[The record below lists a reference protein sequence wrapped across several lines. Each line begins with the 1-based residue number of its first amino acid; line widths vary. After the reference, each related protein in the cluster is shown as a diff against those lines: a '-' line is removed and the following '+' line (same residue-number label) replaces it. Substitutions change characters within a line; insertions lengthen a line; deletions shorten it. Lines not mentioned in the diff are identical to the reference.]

1 MKYLNGKVSHVWAA
15 EQLGLPVT
23 TVRTVPS
30 LRSQLDAHQPKKALK
45 ADVRLVPRMR
55 HEAADQALRRLG
67 KLRGAITTAIDLGLA
82 SVAPATRANGW
93 AAFFDFVKWM
103 HGSKEHCIALEAWVV
118 GDLPAE
124 PIYRR
129 AVDAWRGDV
138 VRRQS
143 LKATTQSKIIGD
155 LRRILQILYRSALAP
170 CQPAL
175 QPVKDAR
182 RKVQPRPSVA
192 QATRDPLVEAID
204 EEARSRGLEAWSD
217 DRSQFI
223 AALREDAPA
232 GTPDIVLAIRDLN
245 RRRLHAIRAAAQ
257 SAFEFGYERWQEG
270 QKLIESSNELVPF
283 SELAARGEEFSRK
296 QLLARYLRSLVA
308 WNRGLP
314 PKTESLRPLQ
324 SHHVKLL
331 RLCGGLGEVA
341 DRLHAS
347 SRTVAAAITLYLV
360 DSGANVPVARTLK
373 SDALSRSNLA
383 GHTTIS
389 GHKTTANG
397 KAIHVDLPDVDPHS
411 NLSTVFALKKL
422 PEMLTSL
429 RADAP
434 AASRDS
440 LFLVRPQ
447 RFVKDVSGLYF
458 LELFRDILRT
468 NADLAGLILSPS
480 MIRTSVLLDL
490 ALSNEGRLKLVQAR
504 AHHASINETSGYTNK
519 YPTRLVYEQK
529 IREFQDHFEALV
541 LVGMP
546 EVLERLGVGGDR
558 IQLYADKAKR
568 TGLGF
573 LCGAPTAGLQPET
586 PSGATCLQ
594 LDRCADCT
602 ARVIVA
608 EPDLVA
614 DLILFNNALWK
625 AEPAWA
631 SERPERWE
639 EVWLPHLALTEV
651 ALELMTRGPL
661 ARVHREGQ
669 KIADARLA
677 GGEQLVELW

>member
-1 MKYLNGKVSHVWAA
+1 M
-15 EQLGLPVT
+15 
-23 TVRTVPS
+23 
-30 LRSQLDAHQPKKALK
+30 
-45 ADVRLVPRMR
+45 
-55 HEAADQALRRLG
+55 
-67 KLRGAITTAIDLGLA
+67 
-82 SVAPATRANGW
+82 
-93 AAFFDFVKWM
+93 
-103 HGSKEHCIALEAWVV
+103 
-118 GDLPAE
+118 
-124 PIYRR
+124 
-129 AVDAWRGDV
+129 
-138 VRRQS
+138 
-143 LKATTQSKIIGD
+143 
-155 LRRILQILYRSALAP
+155 
-170 CQPAL
+170 
-175 QPVKDAR
+175 
-182 RKVQPRPSVA
+182 
-192 QATRDPLVEAID
+192 EAID
-204 EEARSRGLEAWSD
+204 EEAQSRGLEAWSE
-217 DRSQFI
+217 DRTQFI
-223 AALREDAPA
+223 AALREAAPA
-232 GTPDIVLAIRDLN
+232 GVPDIVLAIRDLN

-257 SAFEFGYERWQEG
+257 SVFELGYERWNEG
-270 QKLIESSNELVPF
+270 RALIESPNEVIPF
-283 SELAARGEEFSRK
+283 IELAARGEQFSRK
-296 QLLARYLRSLVA
+296 QLLARYLKSLVA
-308 WNRGLP
+308 WNDGLP
-314 PKTESLRPLQ
+314 PKNEPLRPMK

-331 RLCGGLGEVA
+331 RLCGGLDEVA

-373 SDALSRSNLA
+373 SDALNRSHLA

-397 KAIHVDLPDVDPHS
+397 KAIHADLPDVDPNS
-411 NLSTVFALKKL
+411 NLSSVFALTQI
-422 PEMLTSL
+422 PEMLTYL
-429 RADAP
+429 RLGAP

-447 RFVKDVSGLYF
+447 KFVKDVSGLYF
-458 LELFRDILRT
+458 LTLFRDIVRT
-468 NADLAGLILSPS
+468 HPDLDGLVLSPS

-504 AHHASINETSGYTNK
+504 AHHASINETAGYTNK
-519 YPTRLVYEQK
+519 YPVRLLYEQK
-529 IREFQDHFEALV
+529 IRQFQDHFEALV

-546 EVLERLGVGGDR
+546 AVLERLGVGGNR

-614 DLILFNNALWK
+614 DLILFNKALWK

-661 ARVHREGQ
+661 ARVLREGQ
-669 KIADARLA
+669 AIADARLA